1 MCDCENNECDIY
13 DVSDLTGEGLGDIL
27 QEAKRRAQGVYD
39 AFTKTRDNYN
49 PSSRKVLEK
58 YGNMNVKSLE
68 VCRKPINENIT
79 SLLKLYNKV
88 VGKGNHDTFFH
99 LYLVATLENGTRIG
113 IEKNHVLNI
122 EVFKDRLNQK
132 CMRVPYNGGLTIKE
146 MLDKT
151 EKRLGKKAF
160 YEYDAINRN
169 CQMFVNAILTTNGL
183 NNSEIKS
190 FVMQPVD
197 NLLSPW
203 AEKTARLLT
212 DVASKADLIVEGRA
226 LY

>member
-1 MCDCENNECDIY
+1 MSDCECDIY
-13 DVSDLTGEGLGDIL
+13 DISDLSGEGIFDIL
-27 QEAKRRAQGVYD
+27 KDAKRRAEGVYD

-49 PSSRKVLEK
+49 PSSRKVLAK
-58 YGNMNVKSLE
+58 YGNMNVKKLD
-68 VCRKPINENIT
+68 VCRKPINQNIT
-79 SLLKLYNKV
+79 ALLKLYNKTL
-88 VGKGNHDTFFH
+88 GRGTGMHDRFFH
-99 LYLVATLENGTRIG
+99 LFLVATLENGTKIG
-113 IEKNHVLNI
+113 IEKNHVLNVEI
-122 EVFKDRLNQK
+122 FKDRANQK
-132 CMRVPYNGGLTIKE
+132 CMNVPYNGGLTIKQ

-151 EKRLGKKAF
+151 EKKLGKKAF

-169 CQMFVNAILTTNGL
+169 CQMFVNAILTTNDL
-183 NNSEIKS
+183 NNNEIKS

-212 DVASKADLIVEGRA
+212 DVASKADLIVEGRS

>member
-1 MCDCENNECDIY
+1 MCECDEY
-13 DVSDLTGEGLGDIL
+13 DISDLSGEGIGDL
-27 QEAKRRAQGVYD
+27 LKLAKQRAQGVYD

-49 PSSRKVLEK
+49 PSSRKVLAK
-58 YGNMNVKSLE
+58 YGNMNVKKLD

-79 SLLKLYNKV
+79 NLLKLYNKT
-88 VGKGNHDTFFH
+88 VGKGMHDSFFH

-122 EVFKDRLNQK
+122 ELFKDRVNQK
-132 CMRVPYNGGLTIKE
+132 CMNVPYNGGLTIKQ

-151 EKRLGKKAF
+151 EKKLGKKAF

-203 AEKTARLLT
+203 AERTARLLT
-212 DVASKADLIVEGRA
+212 DVASKADLIKEGRA

>member
-1 MCDCENNECDIY
+1 MSECECNEY

-27 QEAKRRAQGVYD
+27 KSAKRRAQGVYD

-58 YGNMNVKSLE
+58 YGNMAISNLQ

-79 SLLKLYNKV
+79 NLLKLYNKA

-99 LYLVATLENGTRIG
+99 LYLVATLADGKTKIG
-113 IEKNHVLNI
+113 IEKNHVLNVEI
-122 EVFKDRLNQK
+122 FKDRMNQK
-132 CMRVPYNGGLTIKE
+132 CINVPFKGFLNIND
-146 MLDKT
+146 MLNKV
-151 EKRLGKKAF
+151 EKRFGKEAYF
-160 YEYDAINRN
+160 SYDAIRNN
-169 CQMFVNAILTTNGL
+169 CQMFVNAVLSTNGL
-183 NNSEIKS
+183 NSKEIRS

-197 NLLSPW
+197 QLLAPW

-212 DVASKADLIVEGRA
+212 DVASKVDLIKEGRA